1 MQPLRSSTS
10 LKEARD
16 HYGSQARRSGS
27 SLRKERNKLP
37 PVTIIALTPLSYYFP
52 FAPVTILALI
62 PLCNSFP

>member
-27 SLRKERNKLP
+27 SLRKERNKLA
-37 PVTIIALTPLSYYFP
+37 PVTIIASYSFPFCTSYYFG
-52 FAPVTILALI
+52 FDTSV
-62 PLCNSFP
+62 